1 MKTINRELKDYIEQ
15 QILPIYENNDS
26 GHSIEHIQYV
36 VKRSLRFASQ
46 FPNINLD
53 MVYVIASFHDIA
65 HHIDKDNHEVLSAKL
80 FYENE
85 KMNELIWAIEDK
97 KKHEVVGY
105 INASERSEANRICK
119 FKCGIALDL
128 AESGLL
134 EEALKVVINYLLK
147 TGKFDVIISEF
158 FDGCKKLVE
167 AKSRILENV
176 GMVKEAILHKRII
189 NSKTGLAENKIIYS
203 MVQ

>member
-1 MKTINRELKDYIEQ
+1 MIDMEEFETQNLKIRKFKLEDAEDVYKNLGTEKELFECLGYNMHKTVRQ
-15 QILPIYENNDS
+15 T
-26 GHSIEHIQYV
+26 
-36 VKRSLRFASQ
+36 
-46 FPNINLD
+46 
-53 MVYVIASFHDIA
+53 
-65 HHIDKDNHEVLSAKL
+65 
-80 FYENE
+80 E

-119 FKCGIALDL
+119 FKCGIALNL

-147 TGKFDVIISEF
+147 TGKFDVIVSEF

-167 AKSRILENV
+167 DKSKILENV

-203 MVQ
+203 IVQ

>member
-1 MKTINRELKDYIEQ
+1 
-15 QILPIYENNDS
+15 
-26 GHSIEHIQYV
+26 
-36 VKRSLRFASQ
+36 
-46 FPNINLD
+46 
-53 MVYVIASFHDIA
+53 
-65 HHIDKDNHEVLSAKL
+65 
-80 FYENE
+80 
-85 KMNELIWAIEDK
+85 MNELIWAIEDK

-147 TGKFDVIISEF
+147 TGKFDVIVSEF

-167 AKSRILENV
+167 DKSKILENV

-203 MVQ
+203 IVQ